1 MLRLILILS
10 LLSSQE
16 DDLRALV
23 RRLGDDDVSARDR
36 AGRALE
42 LRGTASMDALAK
54 ALEDPD
60 LEIRSR
66 ANVLLDRIDPSYFLS
81 SRILVQ
87 RERKL
92 RQLALPGPPR
102 AKMAST
108 DGAEFHFER
117 RRWIEGGKTVGSVLR
132 TYAYK
137 QLDGDLEWSPTSVR
151 STRDLRIETCST
163 HSPALIFIRGEETEP
178 LTLVL
183 KGTRRWLC
191 DVPIHFSAPKEG
203 ATRRIGKFTVT
214 LEWPQLVLRCDD
226 PLPPSLVTLMLRDQ
240 DVQARTTTSPV
251 PDVAW
256 AIDEPAIFFPEV
268 LDRKKNATA
277 AWCGCDRQP
286 TRSDLRPETSQKR
299 GVRIDGNDVRG
310 THELA
315 SVSLVLHVPV
325 EEPFEVTSPP
335 LK

>member
-1 MLRLILILS
+1 M
-10 LLSSQE
+10 
-16 DDLRALV
+16 
-23 RRLGDDDVSARDR
+23 
-36 AGRALE
+36 
-42 LRGTASMDALAK
+42 
-54 ALEDPD
+54 
-60 LEIRSR
+60 
-66 ANVLLDRIDPSYFLS
+66 
-81 SRILVQ
+81 
-87 RERKL
+87 
-92 RQLALPGPPR
+92 
-102 AKMAST
+102 
-108 DGAEFHFER
+108 
-117 RRWIEGGKTVGSVLR
+117 LR

-137 QLDGDLEWSPTSVR
+137 QLDGDLEWSPTSAR

-178 LTLVL
+178 LTIVL

-268 LDRKKNATA
+268 PTATSKKR
-277 AWCGCDRQP
+277 W
-286 TRSDLRPETSQKR
+286 
-299 GVRIDGNDVRG
+299 VRIDGNDVRG
-310 THELA
+310 IHELV